1 MLLFVK
7 MLLVCIGAARIM
19 MVSVFLSL
27 DNAFKFAC
35 ARGCCL
41 FVCVFVENIAV
52 YSLSLS
58 SKSGGGPRYR
68 GCDAG
73 ICVNS
78 SW

>member
-1 MLLFVK
+1 MMLLN
-7 MLLVCIGAARIM
+7 
-19 MVSVFLSL
+19 S
-27 DNAFKFAC
+27 AC

-41 FVCVFVENIAV
+41 FVCVFVGNIAV

-58 SKSGGGPRYR
+58 SQSGGGPRYR